1 MIKTKIIATL
11 GPACADVD
19 IIRAML
25 DNGVDVFRLNFSH
38 GGFDEHQKML
48 DTLNSVI
55 AGQERLVAVLGDL
68 CGPKI
73 RTSAVEPEGR
83 MLNVGDLVSIV
94 RRGTAADSFYFTTN
108 YDRFVDDLQTGHS
121 VFIDDGQIQLNVVKK
136 EQNCLLCSV
145 VSAGPLFSNK
155 GINLPHT
162 AVSIP
167 SITDRD
173 WKWVDWAIHHRL
185 DFLALSFVR
194 SDNEIKQLKSHL
206 QKAGSDIKVIAKIET
221 AQAIVHLDD
230 IVQACD
236 AVLVARGDLGV
247 EIDLAQVP
255 LVQKKITAL
264 GRRFGKPVIVATQML
279 QSMITSPA
287 PTRAEV
293 SDVANAIMDFTD
305 AVMLSG
311 ETAVGKF
318 PVQSVKTINRIADVT
333 ESFLEKSELV
343 RPMIKTEQIY
353 VVTAAVAR
361 SVAQIVD
368 DIDAKLVAVWSHTGS
383 SARLL
388 SKARIDTP
396 VVVFSASHSLCRQ
409 MSLDYGVIPFY
420 RKVPENVESFVG
432 FVEHFLINHNLAKAD
447 DKVIIVVGE
456 PVVAEGTKNA
466 VLVHTVQAR

>member
-11 GPACADVD
+11 GPASADAD
-19 IIRAML
+19 TIRAML

-38 GGFDEHQKML
+38 GSFDEHKKML

-55 AGQERLVAVLGDL
+55 AGQDRLVATIGDL

-73 RTSAVEPEGR
+73 RTLVSNPDGFL
-83 MLNVGDLVSIV
+83 LNVGDHVSIV
-94 RRGTAADSFYFTTN
+94 RQGDVAENFYFSTN
-108 YDRFVDDLQTGHS
+108 YRHFIDDLMPGHHIF
-121 VFIDDGQIQLNVVKK
+121 VDDGQIELNVVRKN
-136 EQNCLLCSV
+136 ENQLLCDV
-145 VSAGPLFSNK
+145 ISAGRLFSNK
-155 GINLPHT
+155 GINLPDT

-167 SITDRD
+167 SITDLD
-173 WKWVDWAIHHRL
+173 WQWVDWAVSRQL

-194 SDNEIKQLKSHL
+194 TADQIKQLKQHL

-221 AQAIVHLDD
+221 AQSIEHLDD

-255 LVQKKITAL
+255 LIQKKITAL
-264 GRRFGKPVIVATQML
+264 GRQFGKPVIVATQML
-279 QSMITSPA
+279 QSMISSPV

-293 SDVANAIMDFTD
+293 SDIANAIMDFAD

-318 PVQSVKTINRIADVT
+318 PVQAVETINRIALVT
-333 ESFLEKSELV
+333 ESFLEKTDFL
-343 RPMIKTEQIY
+343 RPKVKTEQIY
-353 VVTAAVAR
+353 VITAAIAR
-361 SVAQIVD
+361 SVAQIVE

-388 SKARIDTP
+388 SKARIGTFI
-396 VVVFSASHSLCRQ
+396 VVFNSNIRFCRQ

-420 RKVPENVESFVG
+420 RNVPESVEVFVK
-432 FVEHFLINHNLAKAD
+432 FVEQFLINHNLAKAD
-447 DKVIIVVGE
+447 DKIIIVVGE
-456 PVVAEGTKNA
+456 PVVAQGTKNA
-466 VLVHTVQAR
+466 VLAHTIQAH